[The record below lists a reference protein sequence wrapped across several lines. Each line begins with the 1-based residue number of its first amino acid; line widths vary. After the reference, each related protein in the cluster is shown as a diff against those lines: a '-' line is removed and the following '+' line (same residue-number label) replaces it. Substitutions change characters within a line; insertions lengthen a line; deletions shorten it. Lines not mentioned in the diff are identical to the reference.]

1 MPAAVRSALPA
12 VSIVIVITGWLLSL
26 SPDRLVLFFPDDAF
40 FYLKIA
46 DHIRQGLGS
55 TFDGL
60 NPTNG
65 YHPLYMVMLAGLS
78 FITPLQG
85 YAGVRAAFVFDT
97 VLFLAFLVCV
107 AAVARR
113 LGFSRTWTITIP
125 IACVPLAFV
134 ADYGMETNLVLLAA
148 WALLLVA
155 TTLGDTR
162 QTALFGAIGA
172 LLVLSRLDAVLLLGA
187 MTVGVLWPQRDRP
200 LRALAVDAAVMVA
213 PAVLA
218 LVCFAAWNT
227 YAYGSSATVS
237 SVLKSGSPEV
247 GRFLSNALVEMK
259 SPERFVILGA
269 WLVSAVTL
277 IYATRRQTPGNIL
290 LGALA
295 LWHIGYVTILLLS
308 LRGGIAEW
316 YIALPFSFLPLMAAA
331 LAADFVQRPRLVR
344 LVATGI
350 VIAGVSLTL
359 LEVRFWLS
367 RGWFFDDVR
376 RMAAWISSELPR
388 SAHLY
393 QVDHSGL
400 VGYFADR
407 SVINGDGL
415 VNSWAYQ
422 DALRDRTIPQYLT
435 AHGVEY
441 IVWNGYDGEATIEIE
456 VPRWRLPPLSLRVD
470 APKHVVRFGPILL
483 LRIDPSQ
490 LVVADLDCKR
500 RIRRPC

>member
-1 MPAAVRSALPA
+1 MPAAVRAALPA
-12 VSIVIVITGWLLSL
+12 VSMVIVITGWLLSL
-26 SPDRLVLFFPDDAF
+26 EPHRLVVFFPDDAF

-65 YHPLYMVMLAGLS
+65 YHPLYMVLLAGLAY
-78 FITPLQG
+78 ITPLQG
-85 YAGVRAAFVFDT
+85 YAGLRAAFVLDT
-97 VLFLAFLVCV
+97 VLFVGFLVCV
-107 AAVARR
+107 AATARR
-113 LGFSRTWTITIP
+113 LGFSRLWTITIP

-148 WALLLVA
+148 GPLLLVA
-155 TTLGDTR
+155 TTIGETR
-162 QTALFGAIGA
+162 QTALFGAVGA

-187 MTVGVLWPQRDRP
+187 MTVGVLWSQRHRP
-200 LRALAVDAAVMVA
+200 IRALAVDAAVMVA
-213 PAVLA
+213 PAILA
-218 LVCFAAWNT
+218 LTCFAAWNT
-227 YAYGSSATVS
+227 YAYGSSTTVS
-237 SVLKSGSPEV
+237 SVLKSGSPEIS
-247 GRFLSNALVEMK
+247 RFLSNALVEMK
-259 SPERFVILGA
+259 TPERSVILAA

-277 IYATRRQTPGNIL
+277 AYALLRQTPRNIL

-331 LAADFVQRPRLVR
+331 LAADLLPRPQLGR
-344 LVATGI
+344 LVATGV

-367 RGWFFDDVR
+367 RWWFFDDVR
-376 RMAAWISSELPR
+376 RMAAYISSELPR

-415 VNSWAYQ
+415 VNSWEYQ
-422 DALRDRTIPQYLT
+422 DALRDRSIPQYLK

-441 IVWNGYDGEATIEIE
+441 IVWNGYSGQKTIEVE
-456 VPRWRLPPLSLRVD
+456 VPRWRLPPLSLRAD
-470 APKHVVRFGPILL
+470 TAEQVVRFGPILL
-483 LRIDPSQ
+483 LRVDPSR
-490 LVVADLDCKR
+490 LVVGDLNCAN
-500 RIRRPC
+500 RIEWPC

>member
-85 YAGVRAAFVFDT
+85 YAGLRAAFVFDT

-162 QTALFGAIGA
+162 QTALFGTIGA

-187 MTVGVLWPQRDRP
+187 VTVGVLWSQRHRP
-200 LRALAVDAAVMVA
+200 IRALAVDAAVMIA

-218 LVCFAAWNT
+218 LACFAVWNI
-227 YAYGSSATVS
+227 YAYGSSSPVS
-237 SVLKSGSPEV
+237 SVLKAGSPEI
-247 GRFLSNALVEMK
+247 GRFLQNALVEMPH
-259 SPERFVILGA
+259 SAMFVFIGSFSI
-269 WLVSAVTL
+269 SAVTL
-277 IYATRRQTPGNIL
+277 THAMRHQTPRNIL
-290 LGALA
+290 LGGVA
-295 LWHIGYVTILLLS
+295 LWHVGYVLILLLS
-308 LRGGIAEW
+308 LRGAMAEW
-316 YIALPFSFLPLMAAA
+316 YYALPLSFVPLMSSA
-331 LAADFVQRPRLVR
+331 LAADFLQRPRLSR
-344 LVATGI
+344 LLAAGI

-359 LEVRFWLS
+359 VEVRYWLS
-367 RGWFFDDVR
+367 RWWFFEDVHH
-376 RMAAWISSELPR
+376 MGEWISSELPL
-388 SAHLY
+388 SARFY
-393 QVDHSGL
+393 QVDHSGI
-400 VGYFADR
+400 VGYFSQR
-407 SVINGDGL
+407 PVINGDGL

-422 DALRDRTIPQYLT
+422 DVLRDKTIPQYLK